1 MISFNQFVKCMRK
14 EMGKKFQGRLAIK
27 LEKVEKN
34 NGVVITSLLG
44 KREDNKEWLS
54 VGLDSYYTAYKEGM
68 DLEQLEADIYD
79 LFNTFEKPGYPLG
92 DLEDFDKVKDKIF
105 YKLVNYDK
113 NLDTL
118 KEVPHIPYLDLAV
131 VFYVL
136 MERNEKGQSVS
147 VITHEDRTKWGKDIE
162 TLYEQAK
169 ENTPRLFPASLC
181 SMGQVMEE
189 LIKESNGKEYIG
201 LGLED
206 FIESEKSSPLFVLSN
221 TCGVYGATAM
231 LYQDVLKNFSEMMES
246 DIVILPSSVHEILLL
261 PYTIVHDM
269 NEVKETVEH
278 VNRVEVPLTD
288 VLSDHVYLYDR
299 ERNTISI
306 I

>member
-1 MISFNQFVKCMRK
+1 MISFNQFVDYMRK
-14 EMGKKFQGRLAIK
+14 EMGKKFQGRLAMK
-27 LEKVEKN
+27 VEKIEKN
-34 NGVVITSLLG
+34 NGVVIASLLG
-44 KREDNKEWLS
+44 KRKDNKEWLS
-54 VGLDSYYTAYKEGM
+54 VDLDSYYAAYKEGI

-79 LFNTFEKPGYPLG
+79 LFNTFEKPSYPLG
-92 DLEDFDKVKDKIF
+92 DLENFDKVKDKIF

-136 MERNEKGQSVS
+136 VERNEKGQSVS
-147 VITHEDRTKWGKDIE
+147 IVTHECRKKWGKDIE

-169 ENTPRLFPASLC
+169 ENTPILFPVSLC
-181 SMGQVMEE
+181 SMGKAMEDI
-189 LIKESNGKEYIG
+189 IKESNGKEYIG

-206 FIESEKSSPLFVLSN
+206 FMESEKSSPLFVLSN
-221 TCGVYGATAM
+221 TCGVYGAAAM
-231 LYQDVLKNFSEMMES
+231 LYQDMLKNFSEMMES
-246 DIVILPSSVHEILLL
+246 DIVILPSSVHEVLLL
-261 PYTIVHDM
+261 PYIMVHDM
-269 NEVKETVEH
+269 DEVKGTVEH
-278 VNRVEVPLTD
+278 VNRVEVPVMD

-299 ERNTISI
+299 ERNTVSI

>member
-34 NGVVITSLLG
+34 NGVVITSLSG

-131 VFYVL
+131 VFYV
-136 MERNEKGQSVS
+136 
-147 VITHEDRTKWGKDIE
+147 
-162 TLYEQAK
+162 
-169 ENTPRLFPASLC
+169 
-181 SMGQVMEE
+181 
-189 LIKESNGKEYIG
+189 
-201 LGLED
+201 
-206 FIESEKSSPLFVLSN
+206 
-221 TCGVYGATAM
+221 
-231 LYQDVLKNFSEMMES
+231 
-246 DIVILPSSVHEILLL
+246 
-261 PYTIVHDM
+261 
-269 NEVKETVEH
+269 
-278 VNRVEVPLTD
+278 
-288 VLSDHVYLYDR
+288 
-299 ERNTISI
+299 
-306 I
+306 